1 MKGENVV
8 LNKQCRFTWLL
19 LILFLLF
26 SGSFA
31 AAETRTIAVL
41 PFTAPPA
48 LKEQSE
54 VLNARISAA
63 VAQNGQYTVV
73 EADKRD
79 TLIEE
84 LKFSLNDLS
93 SDEVELRL
101 GELLAARYVVTGTL
115 RLQAGRFELSLQL
128 VSVESGAAVSSLAE
142 SFSSF
147 DELLLNTDGLAGELL
162 GAGTF
167 RKKRINTISVD
178 IGAGLYPTDSEILA
192 LGLEAGVLYR
202 AAENIYIGGWI
213 GGVMKR
219 DTTMYLNGGLRAL
232 YGDKTNSLAVS
243 LDLGFFPSVGVYYHN
258 LYLSY
263 SPMFLFGKKG
273 QYVKA
278 GYSIGIN

>member
-1 MKGENVV
+1 M
-8 LNKQCRFTWLL
+8 
-19 LILFLLF
+19 LFF
-26 SGSFA
+26 WSAGSLA
-31 AAETRTIAVL
+31 AVDTRTAAVL
-41 PFTAPPA
+41 PFTAPPF
-48 LKEQSE
+48 LEEQSE

-63 VAQNGQYTVV
+63 VARNGQYTVV

-115 RLQAGRFELSLQL
+115 RLQEGRYELSLQL
-128 VSVESGAAVSSLAE
+128 ISVESGAAVNSLAE

-147 DELLLNTDGLAGELL
+147 DELLLNTSGLTDELL
-162 GAGTF
+162 GAGIF

-178 IGAGLYPTDSEILA
+178 IGAGLYPTDSEMLA

-202 AAENIYIGGWI
+202 VVENVYIGGWI

-232 YGDKTNSLAVS
+232 YGDKTNSIAVS
-243 LDLGFFPSVGVYYHN
+243 LDLGFFPSVGVYYRN

-263 SPMFLFGKKG
+263 SPMFLFGEEG